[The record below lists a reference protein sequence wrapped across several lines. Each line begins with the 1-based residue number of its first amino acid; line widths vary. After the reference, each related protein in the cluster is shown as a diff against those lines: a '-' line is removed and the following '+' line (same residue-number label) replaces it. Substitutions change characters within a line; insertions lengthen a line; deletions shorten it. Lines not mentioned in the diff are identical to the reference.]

1 LEKTLVCQERVF
13 ALKARSQKSRGN
25 FAECMAVGFGIY
37 SVLNDGKREKIM
49 GQSGEPI
56 FDEKSCDLKIRDGPD
71 PDGLSQRADV
81 ILGLQQLHS
90 SWVFDV

>member
-1 LEKTLVCQERVF
+1 MH
-13 ALKARSQKSRGN
+13 G
-25 FAECMAVGFGIY
+25 VGFGIY

-56 FDEKSCDLKIRDGPD
+56 FDKKSCDLKIRDGPD

-81 ILGLQQLHS
+81 ILGLQQLRFS
-90 SWVFDV
+90 